1 MPPTESK
8 GYLLKRSIIAPV
20 QPLKL
25 QGEINFPPFFILY
38 ILPELH
44 RNKNFH
50 PMSKPYKVTVN
61 GTYEYELSEGDL
73 ASLDILKTSG
83 SGFHVLKDNIPFP
96 VEVIS
101 GDFNNKIY
109 KIKVRNDVYEVGL
122 QNELDQQIARMGFSL
137 GSAKNI
143 TSIIAPMPG
152 LILEIK
158 AREGEEVK
166 EDSPLLILEA
176 MKMENVITSP
186 REGIIKSISVRVG
199 ETVDKKQLL
208 ITYA

>member
-1 MPPTESK
+1 
-8 GYLLKRSIIAPV
+8 
-20 QPLKL
+20 
-25 QGEINFPPFFILY
+25 
-38 ILPELH
+38 
-44 RNKNFH
+44 
-50 PMSKPYKVTVN
+50 MSKPYKVTVN

-73 ASLDILKTSG
+73 DSLDVLKTSA
-83 SGFHVLKDNIPFP
+83 SGYHVLKDNVPFP

-101 GDFNNKIY
+101 VDFNRKVY
-109 KIKVRNDVYEVGL
+109 KIKVRNDVYEVSL

-143 TSIIAPMPG
+143 TTITAPMPG

-158 AREGEEVK
+158 TREGEEVK

-186 REGIIKSISVRVG
+186 REGIIKNVSVKVG

>member
-1 MPPTESK
+1 
-8 GYLLKRSIIAPV
+8 
-20 QPLKL
+20 
-25 QGEINFPPFFILY
+25 
-38 ILPELH
+38 
-44 RNKNFH
+44 
-50 PMSKPYKVTVN
+50 MSKPYKVTVN